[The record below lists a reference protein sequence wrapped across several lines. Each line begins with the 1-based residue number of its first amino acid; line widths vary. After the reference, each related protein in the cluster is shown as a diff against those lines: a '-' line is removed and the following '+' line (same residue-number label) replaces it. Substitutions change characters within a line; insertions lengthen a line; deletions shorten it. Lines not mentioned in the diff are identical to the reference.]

1 MNLSLNRQLYIL
13 GSNLISNGTFG
24 LKQKKSEH
32 YIIKRNKNTNKQKL
46 SDLIPGYEVNPARY
60 SHDPNKVI
68 LIFLHIFWQK
78 TKKAYS
84 VKGLGFSIPPK
95 EIECVDFL
103 AQFELLYWDIMFEMK
118 SENRDFLK
126 DKLKDICFSTL
137 KSYSLDKV
145 EKKKILEAEY
155 IALKN
160 LIERKDPD
168 IQKAD
173 IGTQELLQ
181 IALNI

>member
-1 MNLSLNRQLYIL
+1 MTEDEKSLLL
-13 GSNLISNGTFG
+13 
-24 LKQKKSEH
+24 
-32 YIIKRNKNTNKQKL
+32 
-46 SDLIPGYEVNPARY
+46 
-60 SHDPNKVI
+60 
-68 LIFLHIFWQK
+68 
-78 TKKAYS
+78 
-84 VKGLGFSIPPK
+84 KGLGFSIPPK

-103 AQFELLYWDIMFEMK
+103 AQFELLYWEIMFEMK

-145 EKKKILEAEY
+145 EKKKISKAES
-155 IALKN
+155 IALES

-173 IGTQELLQ
+173 VGNTGVITDRTKYLEEIKSLLSDSSKFMQ
-181 IALNI
+181 LPIDEGSPRNSQTVFF

>member
-1 MNLSLNRQLYIL
+1 
-13 GSNLISNGTFG
+13 
-24 LKQKKSEH
+24 
-32 YIIKRNKNTNKQKL
+32 
-46 SDLIPGYEVNPARY
+46 
-60 SHDPNKVI
+60 
-68 LIFLHIFWQK
+68 
-78 TKKAYS
+78 
-84 VKGLGFSIPPK
+84 
-95 EIECVDFL
+95 
-103 AQFELLYWDIMFEMK
+103 MFEMK

-137 KSYSLDKV
+137 KSYGLDKA

>member
-1 MNLSLNRQLYIL
+1 M
-13 GSNLISNGTFG
+13 T
-24 LKQKKSEH
+24 E
-32 YIIKRNKNTNKQKL
+32 
-46 SDLIPGYEVNPARY
+46 DE
-60 SHDPNKVI
+60 
-68 LIFLHIFWQK
+68 
-78 TKKAYS
+78 KAYF

-95 EIECVDFL
+95 EIERVDFL
-103 AQFELLYWDIMFEMK
+103 AQFELLYWDTIMFEMK

-145 EKKKILEAEY
+145 EKKKILEAVSV
-155 IALKN
+155 ALEN

-173 IGTQELLQ
+173 IGNT
-181 IALNI
+181 